1 MKKGVIM
8 IEYLDIYD
16 RNENYLGFKSRKE
29 CHESNVN
36 FYHKVVWLWLI
47 NDKKEILIQQRSWNK
62 KFRAGCWEELS
73 VAGHILKDESP
84 TQAAQREIMEELGV
98 NALNLTYLDKWVNDE
113 SKEIVYF
120 YSGFIFNSIKELVLQ
135 TEEVIDAKF
144 IDYKQFENM
153 LTNNI
158 FGTYPLEYKNFV
170 LKLTSKLID

>member
-1 MKKGVIM
+1 
-8 IEYLDIYD
+8 
-16 RNENYLGFKSRKE
+16 
-29 CHESNVN
+29 
-36 FYHKVVWLWLI
+36 
-47 NDKKEILIQQRSWNK
+47 
-62 KFRAGCWEELS
+62 
-73 VAGHILKDESP
+73 
-84 TQAAQREIMEELGV
+84 MEELGV

-158 FGTYPLEYKNFV
+158 FGTYPLEYKNLV